1 MQTKVLV
8 IESSQKGLQLVSKL
22 VRKAGLIPV
31 GVSSLTEAQVRFSLS
46 TPEEYLCAVVAYSLP
61 DAPHGEAIDF
71 TISAFMPTIV
81 VTDRADAET
90 RKAILGR
97 EIVDYLVK
105 DNHQIY
111 DYLSR
116 LLARLDKNKSIGV
129 LVVDDKRK
137 SRTAMASLLRRH
149 NFLVYSA
156 NGQDEAMAY
165 LSDNPHIQL
174 MLVDYSID
182 GNEGIHFIAKLRRAY
197 SKEEMAII
205 GIAEDRTGLLPA
217 TFLKSGAN
225 DFLRSPFCHEEFLCR
240 VMQNLELLENVE
252 TLRRVANSDYLT
264 GLPNRRHFF
273 FTIATQYR
281 QQADNQALALI
292 DLDHFKSVNDTYGHD
307 AGDAVLKTVAE
318 LIASLFSDVPVARF
332 GGEEFCVY
340 LPFQSAQEAQKR
352 VEDFRLLVSETPVLY
367 KDKLLSI
374 TSSIGLVFTHGE
386 NIETLLTEADK
397 LLYKAKSSG
406 RNQVCARSI

>member
-1 MQTKVLV
+1 MQRKVLV
-8 IESSQKGLQLVSKL
+8 IENSQKSLQLVSKL
-22 VRKAGLIPV
+22 VNKAGLTPE
-31 GVSSLTEAQVRFSLS
+31 GVSSLTEARVRFSMS

-81 VTDRADAET
+81 VTEQTDADT
-90 RKAILGR
+90 RKAILSR

-105 DNHQIY
+105 ENHQIY
-111 DYLSR
+111 DYLGR
-116 LLARLDKNKSIGV
+116 LLARLDKNKTIGV

-137 SRTAMASLLRRH
+137 SRTAMVSLLRRH

-156 NGQDEAMAY
+156 SGQDEAMAF

-182 GNEGIHFIAKLRRAY
+182 DNEGIHFIAELRRAY

-252 TLRRVANSDYLT
+252 TIRRVANSDYLT

-292 DLDHFKSVNDTYGHD
+292 DLDHFKAVNDTYGHD

-318 LIASLFSDVPVARF
+318 LMASLFPDVPVARF
-332 GGEEFCVY
+332 GGEEFCIY
-340 LPFQSAQEAQKR
+340 LPDLPEEEALKR
-352 VEDFRLLVSETPVLY
+352 VEYFRHVVSETPVLY
-367 KDKLLSI
+367 RDKLLSV
-374 TSSIGLVFTHGE
+374 TTSIGLVFAG
-386 NIETLLTEADK
+386 NDAIETLLTEADK
-397 LLYKAKSSG
+397 LLYDAKTGG

>member
-1 MQTKVLV
+1 MLV
-8 IESSQKGLQLVSKL
+8 IENSQKSLQLVSKL
-22 VRKAGLIPV
+22 VKKAGLNPE
-31 GVSSLTEAQVRFSLS
+31 GVSSLTEARVRFSLS
-46 TPEEYLCAVVAYSLP
+46 MPEEYLCAVVAYTLP

-81 VTDRADAET
+81 VTEQADPDT
-90 RKAILGR
+90 RKAILRR

-116 LLARLDKNKSIGV
+116 LLARLDKNKAIGV

-137 SRTAMASLLRRH
+137 SRTAMVSLLRRH

-156 NGQDEAMAY
+156 DGQDEAMAF

-182 GNEGIHFIAKLRRAY
+182 GNEGIHFIAELRRAY

-252 TLRRVANSDYLT
+252 TIRRVANSDYLT

-281 QQADNQALALI
+281 QQVDSQALALI
-292 DLDHFKSVNDTYGHD
+292 DIDHFKAVNDTYGHD
-307 AGDAVLKTVAE
+307 AGDAVLKTLAE
-318 LIASLFSDVPVARF
+318 LISSLFSDVPAARF
-332 GGEEFCVY
+332 GGEEFCIY
-340 LPFQSAQEAQKR
+340 LPCMTQEEATR
-352 VEDFRLLVSETPVLY
+352 RMEYFREMVSDTPVLY
-367 KDKLLSI
+367 KDKLLYV
-374 TSSIGLVFTHGE
+374 TASIGLVFAEKEG
-386 NIETLLTEADK
+386 IESLLTEADK
-397 LLYKAKSSG
+397 LLYEAKSGG
-406 RNQVCARSI
+406 RNQVCARAI